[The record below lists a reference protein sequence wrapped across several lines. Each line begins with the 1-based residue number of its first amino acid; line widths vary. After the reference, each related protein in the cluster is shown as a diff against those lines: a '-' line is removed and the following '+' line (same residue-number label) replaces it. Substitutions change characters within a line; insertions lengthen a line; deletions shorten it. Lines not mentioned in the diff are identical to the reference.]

1 MVIANTITDDCE
13 TMKEHKGKL
22 VIVWPRRKQ
31 QQEEKID
38 WQSGGDPDLN
48 SLVIL
53 VKLVMHPI

>member
-1 MVIANTITDDCE
+1 
-13 TMKEHKGKL
+13 MKEHKGKL
-22 VIVWPRRKQ
+22 VIVGPRRKQ

-38 WQSGGDPDLN
+38 WQSSGDPDLN